1 VKRPGVRA
9 WGPRAVDSGG
19 KESMDILRLFFVA
32 CMAVLLLYG
41 ETAYQKVILGTFYS
55 QEDANKS
62 MEKFLAEYTAEAAAG
77 EAAYGF
83 ELLARPAGKF
93 YIVVAEPVAS
103 YSDAKA
109 VAEIFR
115 PFYGDAQIARYNG
128 DKVPRIAAVPETEN
142 TTDEAVAVPE
152 PLPVTVTQK
161 PVAPKPAVRP
171 AAEPAEEQHDA
182 PAAVPTAVSTP
193 AADVETNT
201 SATDSEGAAETTVTA
216 PAEAPL
222 GIEAQLERMDAAE
235 RDALL
240 QRWQSAQPAPQPS
253 EAAAP
258 SMLWQNYLILLLLL
272 GGAVLGGRYRMLL
285 QRGSGERPAEV
296 PAAPSADSPESTESI
311 ESPEAEEKP
320 AAESKPPMPLAHEV
334 RTALKVINTALGGL
348 QRAKSLDAS
357 QQPFVREIKEHTA
370 LLERLLKEAGEES
383 CAKRSWILE
392 RYDFNL
398 NDVLEGLSR
407 LIAHRAAEQG
417 DEIIFMVEKE
427 VPIQLTGDGM
437 RLQQVLLT
445 LMENA
450 VDATQHGEI
459 RLQIEHIVT
468 VGDWTTL
475 SFSVDDTGHGMS
487 ETTLAGLFDEDPE
500 QGNTFKGLDMR
511 MAKELIKM
519 LGGTLNVQSEA
530 GKGSRIYFTANFNLQ
545 SSMERRKYRIPDE
558 KGFDRRLLVVDE
570 NVSAGAALQRKLSYF
585 KLPVDTLDSW
595 AAAQEE
601 LTRHADKY
609 GHIFINE
616 TLLEGPGHDKIIH
629 QLDNSYA
636 EPVIV
641 TYDLGKYDDRFKN
654 PVHYL
659 AKPYSMQRILKLLQ
673 GLAKERSAFE
683 PQATLS
689 EARKHFD
696 DVVMQTPHHE
706 EEETFYRFE
715 MEDVSLQLEG
725 RHVLLIDPNRANQ
738 GILKWILEQEGI
750 ETTIVSEVEEGM
762 KLLEASRDF
771 DLILLDVRD
780 PNGSSEMIRS
790 LTEDSRKD
798 ALPVIAMGTQQPE
811 NLGIWLKRNHID
823 GFLPKPVY
831 KEDLF
836 DLFKELLH
844 NRAARLRQ

>member
-1 VKRPGVRA
+1 MLEACDRWSGPGCVP
-9 WGPRAVDSGG
+9 GEPQAVDSGG
-19 KESMDILRLFFVA
+19 KESMGILRLFFVA

-62 MEKFLAEYTAEAAAG
+62 MEKFLEEYAAEATEG

-128 DKVPRIAAVPETEN
+128 DKVPHT
-142 TTDEAVAVPE
+142 AVA
-152 PLPVTVTQK
+152 PLEEAALQRTVTETSPAPAAQK
-161 PVAPKPAVRP
+161 PDV
-171 AAEPAEEQHDA
+171 AAEPQPAEAQSGESA
-182 PAAVPTAVSTP
+182 AEAAVAP
-193 AADVETNT
+193 ETNT
-201 SATDSEGAAETTVTA
+201 SAADAVSVTA
-216 PAEAPL
+216 ATEANL
-222 GIEAQLERMDAAE
+222 TVETQLERMDAAE

-240 QRWQSAQPAPQPS
+240 QRWRSSVQPAPKHP
-253 EAAAP
+253 ETAAP
-258 SMLWQNYLILLLLL
+258 SVLWQNYLIVLLLV
-272 GGAVLGGRYRMLL
+272 GMAVLGGRYRMLL
-285 QRGSGERPAEV
+285 QRGSGERPVEA
-296 PAAPSADSPESTESI
+296 PAAPVADSSEKSGI
-311 ESPEAEEKP
+311 PEAQEAA
-320 AAESKPPMPLAHEV
+320 AAEPEPPMPLAHEV
-334 RTALKVINTALGGL
+334 RTVLKVINSALGGL
-348 QRAKSLDAS
+348 QHAKSLDAS
-357 QQPFVREIKEHTA
+357 QQPFIREIKEHTA
-370 LLERLLKEAGEES
+370 LLDRLLKEAGEEK

-407 LIAHRAAEQG
+407 LIARRAAEEG
-417 DEIIFMVEKE
+417 DEIIFTVEKE

-459 RLQIEHIVT
+459 RLKIEHIVT

-475 SFSVDDTGHGMS
+475 SFAVEDTGRGMS

-500 QGNTFKGLDMR
+500 QGNTLRGLDMR
-511 MAKELIKM
+511 IAKELIKM
-519 LGGTLNVQSEA
+519 LGGTVNVQSEA

-595 AAAQEE
+595 EAAQDE
-601 LTRHADKY
+601 LTRHADRY

-616 TLLEGPGHDKIIH
+616 TLLEGPGRDKIIH
-629 QLDNSYA
+629 QLDGSYA

-641 TYDLGKYDDRFKN
+641 TYDSGKYDGLFEN

-659 AKPYSMQRILKLLQ
+659 SKPYSMERILKLLQ
-673 GLAKERSAFE
+673 ELAKERSAFA
-683 PQATLS
+683 PQAMLS

-696 DVVMQTPHHE
+696 DVVMQAPRSE
-706 EEETFYRFE
+706 EDETFYRFE
-715 MEDVSLQLEG
+715 MEDVSLQLDG

-762 KLLEASRDF
+762 KLLEVSRDF

-780 PNGSSEMIRS
+780 PNGSGGMIRA

-798 ALPVIAMGTQQPE
+798 ALPVIAMSTQQPE
-811 NLGIWLKRNHID
+811 NLGLWLKRNHID

-844 NRAARLRQ
+844 QRLERQR